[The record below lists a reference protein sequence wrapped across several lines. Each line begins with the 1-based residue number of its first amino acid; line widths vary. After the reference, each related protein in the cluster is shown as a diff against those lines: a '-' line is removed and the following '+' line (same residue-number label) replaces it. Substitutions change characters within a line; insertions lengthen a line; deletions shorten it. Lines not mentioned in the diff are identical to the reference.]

1 MIRLTKLTDYGIV
14 LMTHLAVYQDRR
26 WNAADLASET
36 QLPAPMVSK
45 ILKHLVRAG
54 LLDSKRGA
62 LGGYRLQKNAAQVSV
77 VDIIAA
83 LDGPIALTECSDET
97 TDECSYEAICRVRSH
112 WQRINTAL
120 KEALMSVTLEEMARS
135 VEEAAPADASDLLGF
150 DEAKNAS
157 DPLITLGR

>member
-26 WNAADLASET
+26 WNSADLASET
-36 QLPAPMVSK
+36 HLPSPMVSK
-45 ILKHLVRAG
+45 ILKHLARAG

-62 LGGYRLQKNAAQVSV
+62 SGGYRLHKRASDVSV

-97 TDECSYEAICRVRSH
+97 SDECSYEAICRVKSH

-135 VEEAAPADASDLLGF
+135 VEEAVPADASHLLADG
-150 DEAKNAS
+150 ESVKVH
-157 DPLITLGR
+157 DPLIILGR